1 MQALWMEELT
11 TEEETELVE
20 KAAQAIH
27 KRGLET
33 PAILFF
39 EMHKPLA
46 GLVGQSMVMFSP
58 FIIPFSGFDGVN
70 DYSRLVSKRSSVE
83 MLLRR
88 LEELRETPLGGT
100 EESNAVA

>member
-1 MQALWMEELT
+1 
-11 TEEETELVE
+11 
-20 KAAQAIH
+20 
-27 KRGLET
+27 
-33 PAILFF
+33 
-39 EMHKPLA
+39 
-46 GLVGQSMVMFSP
+46 MVMFSP